1 MIQRVK
7 NSLQKLF
14 PSCCRLWHAC
24 FCCSDLPKG
33 FFKTSLFL
41 TLCCNMCNLSPHFL
55 CVSQNDVWAEVSGF
69 PHERL
74 RVFTDE
80 GLLVVAGCVVPR
92 DAVVIPIVV
101 DTETS
106 LHRHSTGVQQ
116 ILCIIWLSHRTFKN
130 AMETFVYG

>member
-1 MIQRVK
+1 MVYHGLYQY
-7 NSLQKLF
+7 NSESKEFVAKALSKLLQIV
-14 PSCCRLWHAC
+14 AC

-55 CVSQNDVWAEVSGF
+55 CVSQNDVWAEVPGF

-74 RVFTDE
+74 RVFADE

-92 DAVVIPIVV
+92 DAVVIPVVV

-116 ILCIIWLSHRTFKN
+116 ILCIIWLSHRT
-130 AMETFVYG
+130 